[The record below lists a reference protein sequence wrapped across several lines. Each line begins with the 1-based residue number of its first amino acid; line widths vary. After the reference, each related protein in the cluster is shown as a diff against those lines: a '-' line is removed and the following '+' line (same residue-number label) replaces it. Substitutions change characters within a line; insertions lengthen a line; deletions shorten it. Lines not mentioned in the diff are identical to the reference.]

1 MTGSD
6 DRPRASHRRAPRR
19 GPTRTLRTATGG
31 PLRSGPQRLYPHRG
45 PRLAQPEISP
55 DVALTPLRSDLK
67 TIHH

>member
-6 DRPRASHRRAPRR
+6 CGLCDSHRRVPRR
-19 GPTRTLRTATGG
+19 GPTRTLRAATGG
-31 PLRSGPQRLYPHRG
+31 SLRSGPQRLYPHRG